1 MINCFPSFF
10 YQHKLVESKILYFTN
25 IFNDQ
30 GRFLSIFSF
39 FHLRDLINKQTKM
52 KSTLVTYNIHERLIH
67 YTEGLLEPGQ
77 ISNMRSFCKNSLTLQ
92 TVGYLQKKKDHPRCL
107 TTFYYAPVMCLLLW
121 KLQNYTQIGS
131 K

>member
-92 TVGYLQKKKDHPRCL
+92 TVGYLQKKRP
-107 TTFYYAPVMCLLLW
+107 
-121 KLQNYTQIGS
+121 S
-131 K
+131 